1 MRLGILEIVVIII
14 VIIVIAVITRIL
26 RGKRVAATQS
36 KKPSA
41 EVPASRVEERA
52 SRKRGL
58 FRRAGIALTLI
69 GIILLMASISMF
81 RWAFQSYMWS
91 FVIVA
96 IGIGLLLLSK
106 RK

>member
-14 VIIVIAVITRIL
+14 VIIVVALITRIL
-26 RGKRVAATQS
+26 RGNRGAATQS

-52 SRKRGL
+52 SRKRDL

-69 GIILLMASISMF
+69 GIILLIAIIGMF

-96 IGIGLLLLSK
+96 IGLVLLLLSK
-106 RK
+106 HK